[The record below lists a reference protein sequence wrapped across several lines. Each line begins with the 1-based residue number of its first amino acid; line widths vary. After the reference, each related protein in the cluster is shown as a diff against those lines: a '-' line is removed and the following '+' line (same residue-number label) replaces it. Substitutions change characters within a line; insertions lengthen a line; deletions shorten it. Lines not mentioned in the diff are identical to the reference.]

1 MSVSPFFNNA
11 TNISIEHLTAIAQIT
26 SQSGVRQSQRRSPV
40 FYRIKV
46 KYPTMIN
53 NDDNHKALRKAII
66 TNQYGNLTFTSTLPT
81 KWNLLKNEGKFKK
94 KLINDVE
101 QIPRPYDDPDDTKD
115 TLYGYKIK
123 VNNYLANRDDL
134 GKIGDF
140 IQFSGWAKVLQLTRD
155 ATTKINSN
163 VTDFYVNSAIPM
175 GAINTTNTIRTGND
189 VIFNLMVEKRPEPTF
204 LNGNLV
210 QYSDAV
216 FREVL

>member
-46 KYPTMIN
+46 KYPTMVN
-53 NDDNHKALRKAII
+53 NGDDHKALRNLIL
-66 TNQYGNLTFTSTLPT
+66 TNQYGNLTFTSKLPT
-81 KWNLLKNEGKFKK
+81 KWNLIQKDGTFLANGT
-94 KLINDVE
+94 NV
-101 QIPRPYDDPDDTKD
+101 PRPYDVPNVATD
-115 TLYGYKIK
+115 TLYGYNIN
-123 VNNYLANRDDL
+123 VTNYMAGETNL
-134 GKIGDF
+134 GAIGDY
-140 IQFSGWAKVLQLTRD
+140 IQFSGWAKVLQLTRIAKT
-155 ATTKINSN
+155 ATNSN
-163 VTDFYVNSAIPM
+163 HSIFYVNSAIPM
-175 GAINTTNTIRTGND
+175 GAISTTNTIRTGND

-204 LNGNLV
+204 LSGNLV